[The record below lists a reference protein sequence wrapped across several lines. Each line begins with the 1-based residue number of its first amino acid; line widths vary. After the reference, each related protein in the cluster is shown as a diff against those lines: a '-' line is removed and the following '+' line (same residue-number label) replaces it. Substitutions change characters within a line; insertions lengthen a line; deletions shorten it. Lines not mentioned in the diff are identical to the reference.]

1 MALGQLVFLN
11 PWILT
16 GLLALPVLWFLLR
29 VFPPLPRMVH
39 LSSAW
44 LLDGLIPEQQ
54 TTSKTPWWIL
64 LLRTVIAALI
74 LLALAQP
81 VINPAESLNLRGAVR
96 LVIDNGWAAAQTWP
110 LQTEAAKQLLDR
122 AARDHAE
129 TYILTT
135 APEPGA
141 ADPVQHGPMTAAQ
154 AQTIL
159 RGLKPHPWPGDY
171 DAARLVAEKNRSK
184 TSIHSFWISH
194 GLDDGD
200 GIELARALQQ
210 QGGLSYLE
218 PGAGERP
225 LLLLPRLRA
234 GQDLNV
240 AVQAARGFPD
250 QLPVTVEALA
260 VDGRVLDRQDI
271 VLQSG
276 KTPRDVPFLLPE
288 ALRGQVGQFRL
299 AGRAGAGA
307 VLLMDDL
314 FNRRTVGL
322 VSASNEN
329 KAAPLVEAGYYITR
343 ALEPYADLHQG
354 SVETLLARK
363 DLSAMI
369 LPDIGALPVPALEAL
384 EKWVKKGGLLLRFA
398 GPNMSQADNFLTPV
412 PLRKGERALNGALT
426 WEKPQTLAPFP
437 ANSPLYGLDVPP
449 DIEVNQQLLA
459 DPVAEMEK
467 KTWAVLQ
474 DGTPLITAAPL
485 ERGLVVLIHTTATPQ
500 WSNLAL
506 SGTYVQILQRIVSLA
521 GLSDVSSVADGTLH
535 PIQVLDGS
543 GGLVSPGSTVQPID
557 AQRFDKQMPDSTHPP
572 GIYGRTG
579 LRKAF
584 NIGDRISYLSPMPPL
599 PAGVERAGFSG
610 QSEIKLM
617 PWLLAASFACFLLDW
632 LVMLIIQGVGTGRFR
647 LNARRVAAMLLLT
660 ALLSFPLS
668 PARAQD
674 PSAPTPEMAKY
685 AAAIHLAYI
694 ESGVFG
700 IDAAARKGLENL
712 SAVLTQRTSVEP
724 AGVVGLDPEKDELS
738 FFPLIYWPV
747 GNTQQSLSPEALRNI
762 QYYLDHGG
770 VILFDTRDHALGTV
784 TQNNMALRGLTSGL
798 DVPPLIKIPKEHVL
812 TRSFYLI
819 DSFAGRYDNADLWV
833 EEQSASGRDNVSSVL
848 VGGNDWASA
857 WAGQSPSEGSHEQE
871 MAFRFG
877 VNLMMYALTGNYK
890 ADQVHIPHI
899 LERLGQ

>member
-1 MALGQLVFLN
+1 MMLGQLVFLN
-11 PWILT
+11 PLILT

-81 VINPAESLNLRGAVR
+81 VINPAESLNLRGAIR
-96 LVIDNGWAAAQTWP
+96 LVMDNGWASAQSWH
-110 LQTEAAKQLLDR
+110 QQSEAAKQILDR

-141 ADPVQHGPMTAAQ
+141 TDPVQHGPMTAAQ

-171 DAARLVAEKNRSK
+171 RAARLISEKSSAK
-184 TSIHSFWISH
+184 SAIHSFWVSH

-200 GIELARALQQ
+200 GTDLARSLQQ
-210 QGGLSYLE
+210 QGGLTYLE
-218 PGAGERP
+218 PEAGNRP

-234 GQDLNV
+234 GQELKV
-240 AVQAARGFPD
+240 AVQAARGFLD
-250 QLPVTVEALA
+250 NMPVTVEALA
-260 VDGRVLDRQDI
+260 VDGRVLDRQDMT
-271 VLQSG
+271 LQTG
-276 KTPRDVPFLLPE
+276 KTPHEISFALPE
-288 ALRGQVGQFRL
+288 TLRGQIGQFRL
-299 AGRAGAGA
+299 AGRDGAGA
-307 VLLMDDL
+307 VILVDDL
-314 FNRRTVGL
+314 FNRRNVGL
-322 VSASNEN
+322 VSSGADT
-329 KAAPLVEAGYYITR
+329 APLVEAGYYITR
-343 ALEPYADLHQG
+343 ALEPYADLYQG
-354 SVETLLARK
+354 NVEALLARK
-363 DLSAMI
+363 DLSALI
-369 LPDIGALPVPALEAL
+369 LPDIGALPVPTLEAL

-398 GPNMSQADNFLTPV
+398 GPNMSEADNFLTPV
-412 PLRKGERALNGALT
+412 PLRKGERAMSGSLT
-426 WEKPQTLAPFP
+426 WEKPQLLAPFP
-437 ANSPLYGLDVPP
+437 TTSPLYGLEVPQ

-459 DPVAEMEK
+459 EPVAEMEK
-467 KTWAVLQ
+467 KTWATLQ

-521 GLSDVSSVADGTLH
+521 GLSDVSSIADGTLH
-535 PIQVLDGS
+535 PIQILDGY
-543 GGLVSPGSTVQPID
+543 GRLVSPGSTAQPID
-557 AQRFDKQMPDSTHPP
+557 ASGFDEQMPDSSHPP
-572 GIYGRTG
+572 GLYGRTG

-584 NIGDRISYLSPMPPL
+584 NIGDRISHLMPMPAL
-599 PAGVERAGFSG
+599 PAGVERIGFSG
-610 QSEIKLM
+610 RSEIKLM
-617 PWLLAASFACFLLDW
+617 PWLLAAAFACFLIDW

-647 LNARRVAAMLLLT
+647 RKMRGVAGLMLCVML
-660 ALLSFPLS
+660 AVAPQAGS
-668 PARAQD
+668 AQD
-674 PSAPTPEMAKY
+674 LSTITPDMAKQ
-685 AAAIHLAYI
+685 ASAIHLAYI
-694 ESGVFG
+694 ETGVLN
-700 IDAAARKGLENL
+700 IDATAQQGLKNL
-712 SAVLTQRTSVEP
+712 AAVLYQRTSVEP
-724 AGVVGLDPEKDELS
+724 AGVVGLNPETDELS

-747 GNTQQSLSPEALRNI
+747 GNAQQQPSPQALRNI
-762 QYYLDHGG
+762 QAYLDHGG
-770 VILFDTRDHALGTV
+770 VILFDTRDHALGQV
-784 TQNNMALRGLTSGL
+784 TQNNMALRNLTSGL
-798 DVPPLIKIPKEHVL
+798 DVPPLIRIPQEHVL

-819 DSFAGRYDNADLWV
+819 NTFPGRYNNADLWV

-848 VGGNDWASA
+848 VGGNDWAAA
-857 WAGQSPSEGSHEQE
+857 WAGQSPPEGSQEQE

>member
-1 MALGQLVFLN
+1 MMALGQVVFLN

-44 LLDGLIPEQQ
+44 LLEGLIPEQQ

-64 LLRTVIAALI
+64 LLRTAIAALI

-81 VINPAESLNLRGAVR
+81 VINPAESLNLRGGVR
-96 LVIDNGWAAAQTWP
+96 LVVDNGWAAAQTWS
-110 LQTEAAKQLLDR
+110 QQKEAAEQILDR

-141 ADPVQHGPMTAAQ
+141 TDPLQHGPMTAAQ
-154 AQTIL
+154 AQSIL
-159 RGLKPHPWPGDY
+159 RGLKPHPWLGDY
-171 DAARLVAEKNRSK
+171 KAARLVAEKNRGK
-184 TSIHSFWISH
+184 NSIHTFWIGH
-194 GLDDGD
+194 GLDEGQGVDF
-200 GIELARALQQ
+200 ARTLQQ
-210 QGGLSYLE
+210 QGGLTYLE
-218 PGAGERP
+218 PAAGERP

-250 QLPVTVEALA
+250 NMPVTIEALA
-260 VDGRVLDRQDI
+260 NDGRVLDRQDI
-271 VLQSG
+271 TLQTG
-276 KTPRDVPFLLPE
+276 KTPRDVPFILPE
-288 ALRGQVGQFRL
+288 SLRGQVGQFRL
-299 AGRAGAGA
+299 AGRSGAGG

-314 FNRRTVGL
+314 FNRRAVGL
-322 VSASNEN
+322 VSARDEN
-329 KAAPLVEAGYYITR
+329 KSAPLVEAGYYITR

-354 SVETLLARK
+354 SVAELLTRK
-363 DLSAMI
+363 DLSVMI
-369 LPDIGALPVPALEAL
+369 LPDIGALPVETLEAL

-412 PLRKGERALNGALT
+412 PLRKGERALNGTLT

-437 ANSPLYGLDVPP
+437 PTSPLYGLDVPP
-449 DIEVNQQLLA
+449 EVEVNQQLLA

-485 ERGLVVLIHTTATPQ
+485 DRGMIVLVHTTATPQ

-506 SGTYVQILQRIVSLA
+506 SGTYVQMLQRIVSLA
-521 GLSDVSSVADGTLH
+521 GLSDMSSIADGTLH
-535 PIQVLDGS
+535 PIQILDAT
-543 GGLVSPGSTVQPID
+543 GGLVSPGGTAQPID
-557 AQRFDKQMPDSTHPP
+557 ANHFDKQMPDSSHPP

-584 NIGDRISYLSPMPPL
+584 NIGDRISYIAPMPAL
-599 PAGVERAGFSG
+599 PTGVERAGFSG
-610 QSEIKLM
+610 RSETNLM
-617 PWLLAASFACFLLDW
+617 PWLLAAAFACFLLDW
-632 LVMLIIQGVGTGRFR
+632 LIMLIIQGVGTGRFR
-647 LNARRVAAMLLLT
+647 LPARGVAGIAIGAFLLT
-660 ALLSFPLS
+660 AT
-668 PARAQD
+668 PAIAQD
-674 PSAPTPEMAKY
+674 SPITPDMAKY
-685 AAAIHLAYI
+685 ASGIHLAYMK
-694 ESGVFG
+694 SGVPG

-712 SAVLTQRTSVEP
+712 SQVLFTRTSVEP
-724 AGVVGLDPEKDELS
+724 QGVVALNPETDELS

-747 GNTQQSLSPEALRNI
+747 GNAQQNLSQAALQNV

-770 VILFDTRDHALGTV
+770 VILFDTRDHAMGKV
-784 TQNNMALRGLTSGL
+784 TQNNMTLRNLTSGL
-798 DVPPLIKIPKEHVL
+798 DVPPLIQISKEHVL
-812 TRSFYLI
+812 TRSFYLMET
-819 DSFAGRYDNADLWV
+819 FPGRYNNADLWV
-833 EEQSASGRDNVSSVL
+833 EEQSVSGRDNVSSIL

-857 WAGQSPSEGSHEQE
+857 WAGQAPSEGSQEQE